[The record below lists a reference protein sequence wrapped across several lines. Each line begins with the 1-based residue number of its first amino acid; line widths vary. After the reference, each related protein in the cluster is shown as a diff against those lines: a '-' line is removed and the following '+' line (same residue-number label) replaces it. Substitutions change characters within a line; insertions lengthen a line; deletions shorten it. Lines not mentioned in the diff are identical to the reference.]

1 MAICLL
7 SFRAM
12 SQQEIS
18 MNDTSK
24 VLAEIVVQAYQANR
38 PILEV
43 PASLGVVNT
52 ADLARFN
59 TASLL
64 PVINTIP
71 GVRMEER
78 SPGSYRLSMRGS
90 SLRSPFGVRN
100 VKVYWNG
107 LPFTDAGG
115 NTYLNLFDFSS
126 IQRAEIIK
134 GPGSS
139 LYGAGT
145 GGVLL
150 LKNNVAAANAL
161 KAALSFG
168 SFGLMRFQTAAQ
180 WRTKISS
187 TTISYAHQQAA
198 GYREHTDMN
207 RNLVQA
213 QSDFYL
219 NSKNTIALNLLFSDL
234 YYQTPGGLTR
244 QQFEA
249 NPQLARPG
257 ATTQKAAV
265 YNHTFFG
272 GLTHEYEWSNR
283 WLTQTGIYGSFTD
296 FSNPTIRVGSYEV
309 RNENGFGGRTNTSYS
324 FSNGKLSFGAELQQ
338 EFSPIKN
345 YQNLAGEKGNLLTH
359 DELSILT
366 YFAFSQVE
374 LFLPWNISITA
385 GASVNKLNVD
395 FIRLSESPQVEESRN
410 FDAILSPRLALLK
423 KINDGLSVFASYS
436 SGYSTPTI
444 QELYPA
450 TNMFDQQLN
459 PERGNNLEAGM
470 HGKFFRKT
478 LQTDFTIYDFRLKD
492 AIVLRRTPQDEDY
505 YINAGGTIQ
514 RGAEL
519 YLGWTPTFSSSTHIK
534 LWSSYTFNAYTFDE
548 YVVGDQDHSGNDLT
562 GTPQNILVT
571 GIDLEVSKRLYAN
584 FTYTYT
590 DRIPLNDDNTV
601 YADAY
606 HLLGGKVGCRNVFAH
621 YILDFFLGVDNALNQ
636 TYSLGNDLNAAGE
649 RYYNAAPTA
658 NFYAGINVTI
668 GPRTKLPIAPGK

>member
-1 MAICLL
+1 MAMCLL

-38 PILEV
+38 PLQEV
-43 PASLGVVNT
+43 PASLGVVT
-52 ADLARFN
+52 VTDLARFN
-59 TASLL
+59 TTSLL
-64 PVINTIP
+64 PAINTIP

-126 IQRAEIIK
+126 IQHAEIIK

-150 LKNNVAAANAL
+150 LKNTVAATNAL
-161 KAALSFG
+161 KASLAFG

-187 TTISYAHQQAA
+187 TTINYAHQQAA
-198 GYREHTDMN
+198 GYREHTAMD

-219 NSKNTIALNLLFSDL
+219 NNKNTLALNLLYSDL

-244 QQFEA
+244 TQFEE
-249 NPQLARPG
+249 NPRQARPG

-265 YNHTFFG
+265 YNNTFFG
-272 GLTHEYEWSNR
+272 GLSHEYEWNNK

-309 RNENGFGGRTNTSYS
+309 RQETGFGGRTNTSYS
-324 FSNGKLSFGAELQQ
+324 FSKGKLSFGAELQQ
-338 EFSPIKN
+338 EFSPVKN
-345 YQNLAGEKGNLLTH
+345 YQNLAGNKGNLLTH
-359 DELSILT
+359 DELSFVT

-374 LFLPWNISITA
+374 LFLPWKVSLTA

-395 FIRLSESPQVEESRN
+395 FTRLSESPHVEESRN

-423 KINDGLSVFASYS
+423 KINDGLSVFVSYS

-450 TNMFDQQLN
+450 TNTFDQNLN
-459 PERGNNLEAGM
+459 PERGNNLEAGV

-478 LQTDFTIYDFRLKD
+478 LQTDFTLYDFRLKD
-492 AIVLRRTPQDEDY
+492 AIVLRRTTQDEDY
-505 YINAGGTIQ
+505 FINAGGTIQ

-519 YLGWTPTFSSSTHIK
+519 YLGWTPAFSSATHIK

-548 YVVGDQDHSGNDLT
+548 YVVDDQDHSGNDLT

-590 DRIPLNDDNTV
+590 DRIPLNDGNTV

-606 HLLGGKVGCRNVFAH
+606 HLLGGKAGFRNTFTT
-621 YILDFFLGVDNALNQ
+621 YSIDFFLGVDNALNQ

-649 RYYNAAPTA
+649 RYFNAAPTA
-658 NFYAGINVTI
+658 NFYAGINVTL
-668 GPRTKLPIAPGK
+668 GH